1 MSSATVK
8 PAKPV
13 VKIEPSWGLAL
24 TNEFEKP
31 YFGALTDFVKEEYKS
46 TKVFP
51 PPKDIFR
58 AFDLCP
64 FDQVK
69 VVILGQDP
77 YHGDGQA
84 NGLCFAV
91 HNGIALPPSLQ
102 NIFKEI
108 KADLGIVPKTDG
120 DLSRWAK
127 QGVLLLNATLTV
139 RANTAGSHQKKGW
152 EEFTDAA
159 IKKLSQEREHLVFI
173 LWGNYAKQKG
183 AVIDRTKHLVLES
196 AHPSPFSAYSGF
208 FGCKHFSKANEYLRA
223 HELGEID
230 WR

>member
-1 MSSATVK
+1 MD
-8 PAKPV
+8 
-13 VKIEPSWGLAL
+13 VKIESSWKERLQP
-24 TNEFEKP
+24 EFEKP
-31 YFGALTDFVKEEYKS
+31 YFKELTDFVRNEYK
-46 TKVFP
+46 TAKVFP

-64 FDQVK
+64 FDKVK

-77 YHGDGQA
+77 YHGPNQA

-91 HNGIALPPSLQ
+91 HHGVATPPSLQ

-108 KADLGIVPKTDG
+108 ENDLGRPANRDA
-120 DLSRWAK
+120 DLSRWAT

-139 RANTAGSHQKKGW
+139 RAGQAGSHQHKGW

-159 IKKLSQEREHLVFI
+159 IRALNDEREHLVFM

-183 AVIDRTKHLVLES
+183 AHVDFSKHLILES
-196 AHPSPFSAYSGF
+196 AHPSPFSADRF
-208 FGCKHFSKANEYLRA
+208 FGNKHFSKANEYLKE
-223 HELGEID
+223 HGETPIE
-230 WR
+230 W